1 MTANRPPAPIVIK
14 IGGTAHEA
22 SGAAAPL
29 WKAVA
34 RLGAL
39 PGGAIVVHGGK
50 DAIDRQLALAN
61 KPVERVEGLRV
72 TPSDQIDHVE
82 AALAGVVNGAIVRA
96 LCAQGAKA
104 AGLTLCDGGMARAER
119 LRPGGA
125 DIGHVGVV
133 TSGDPHLVRTL
144 VGAGYLPVIASIA
157 TGPAREAL
165 NVNADDAAAAVA
177 AMVGARA
184 LVLLTGVAG
193 VLDAAGAV
201 IPRIAMAEA
210 DAMIADGRIVD
221 GMIPKIRAALTA
233 ARAAGCPVTIGGW
246 STEPERAALSE
257 GRAFGTTIDASPVKP
272 ATAHAEQGMLS

>member
-29 WKAVA
+29 WKSVA

-50 DAIDRQLALAN
+50 DAIDRQLALAS
-61 KPVERVEGLRV
+61 KEVRRVEGLRV

-96 LCAQGAKA
+96 ICAQGAKA
-104 AGLTLCDGGMARAER
+104 VGLTLCDGGMAKADR

-125 DIGHVGVV
+125 DIGHVGAVA
-133 TSGDPHLVRTL
+133 SSDPHLVRTML
-144 VGAGYLPVIASIA
+144 DAGYLPVIASIA
-157 TGPAREAL
+157 TGPGGEAL

-177 AMVGARA
+177 GMVGARA

-201 IPRIAMAEA
+201 ISRIAMAEA

-257 GRAFGTTIDASPVKP
+257 GRVFGTTIDASNVKP
-272 ATAHAEQGMLS
+272 AAAHAEQGILS

>member
-1 MTANRPPAPIVIK
+1 MTTTPAPIVIK

-22 SGAAAPL
+22 STGAAPL

-34 RLGAL
+34 HLGSL

-50 DAIDRQLALAN
+50 DAVDRQLALAN
-61 KPVERVEGLRV
+61 KPIRRVEGLRV
-72 TPSDQIDHVE
+72 TPTDQIDHVE

-96 LCAQGAKA
+96 INAQGAKA
-104 AGLTLCDGGMARAER
+104 VGLTMCDAGFAKAVR

-125 DIGHVGVV
+125 DIGHVGEVI
-133 TSGDPHLVRTL
+133 SGDPRLIRT
-144 VGAGYLPVIASIA
+144 VIGAGYLPVIASIA
-157 TGPAREAL
+157 TGPDGEAL

-177 AMVGARA
+177 AMVGARS

-193 VLDAAGAV
+193 VLDATGSV
-201 IPRIAMAEA
+201 IPRIAGAEA

-221 GMIPKIRAALTA
+221 GMIPKIRAALAA

-246 STEPERAALSE
+246 ASEAERAALSK
-257 GRAFGTTIDASPVKP
+257 GLPFGTTIDAATVKP
-272 ATAHAEQGMLS
+272 ARPSAEQRVLS